1 MEMIYS
7 TYKGRTFSYGIG
19 TYEEIEALNVK
30 KDFDEVLD
38 TLYAI
43 LLEAHHFLGIKGEMS
58 VDRTIVTLRD
68 TDGTILKSFGNGQSN
83 K

>member
-30 KDFDEVLD
+30 KNFDEVLD

-43 LLEAHHFLGIKGEMS
+43 MLEAYLFFGSQGEMS
-58 VDRTIVTLRD
+58 VNRTIVTLK
-68 TDGTILKSFGNGQSN
+68 DGDGKIVKSYGNGHSN